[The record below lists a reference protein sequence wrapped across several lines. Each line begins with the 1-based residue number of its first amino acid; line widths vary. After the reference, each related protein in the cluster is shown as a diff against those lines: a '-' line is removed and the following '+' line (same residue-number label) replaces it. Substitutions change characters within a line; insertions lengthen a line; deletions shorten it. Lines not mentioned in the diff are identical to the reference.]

1 MNQARPAQMCF
12 QLFYRFNFL
21 QDIIM
26 TTHFAKTAVSTL
38 VLAAAALGAAS
49 SFAGTSTVKG
59 TEGEMLA
66 VTTFTSSTTRAEVQT
81 DLIRAAKSGQIVP
94 SIAGTTLKAP
104 EFMSTRSAAD
114 VRAEAVVAA
123 HTPVF
128 GTI

>member
-1 MNQARPAQMCF
+1 
-12 QLFYRFNFL
+12 
-21 QDIIM
+21 M
-26 TTHFAKTAVSTL
+26 TTINFAKSAVSTL
-38 VLAAAALGAAS
+38 VLAVAALGAAN
-49 SFAGTSTVKG
+49 SFAATSAAKG

-66 VTTFTSSTTRAEVQT
+66 ATTFTSTTTRAEVQT

-104 EFMSTRSAAD
+104 VFMSTRSAAE
-114 VRAEAVVAA
+114 VRAEGVVAA